1 MVLDLDETLVTS
13 YNANR
18 IPQHLLGGAQ
28 RFFTVRCSPCGD
40 GAPNEIAV
48 FPRPGLRAFLQQ
60 LSSFAE
66 VILYTAGNTGALLSA
81 HMSLRCSQHPCMIRH
96 VKETG

>member
-1 MVLDLDETLVTS
+1 MVLDLDETLVAS
-13 YNANR
+13 YNASR

-28 RFFTVRCSPCGD
+28 RYFSVRCSPCGD

-81 HMSLRCSQHPCMIRH
+81 DNLWRQSRHACMMWHLRQ
-96 VKETG
+96 TA